1 MLIEE
6 CIIQF
11 RQPTTEVVSSVFFL
25 FFVEEILLF
34 FWERHKILTLL
45 FPLATVETRRK
56 GESAAICDSDAI
68 PPVPSFSG
76 GRIGG
81 GEGGGPGN

>member
-6 CIIQF
+6 CIIQL

-45 FPLATVETRRK
+45 FPLATVETQRK
-56 GESAAICDSDAI
+56 GESAAIPARFHRSL
-68 PPVPSFSG
+68 PSPAAG
-76 GRIGG
+76 
-81 GEGGGPGN
+81 